1 MLQREFKGKV
11 VHGYVCTNLEG
22 RVGSSRICV
31 YKLGGKGK
39 GGGGGT
45 TALRGVGRRNYCAER
60 CIVLYSQKYYV

>member
-22 RVGSSRICV
+22 RG
-31 YKLGGKGK
+31 

-45 TALRGVGRRNYCAER
+45 TALRGVLF
-60 CIVLYSQKYYV
+60 CIAKSITCEI

>member
-22 RVGSSRICV
+22 R
-31 YKLGGKGK
+31 GG

-45 TALRGVGRRNYCAER
+45 TALRGVLF
-60 CIVLYSQKYYV
+60 CIAKSITCEI